1 MHFKQSRNTL
11 GHFKSRSLPGAPNG
25 EVAEL
30 SDVTLLGLGVRLRED
45 GLGCGEERCCFRRKR
60 GESEGDL
67 LFGDLKGNHLLAK
80 MIKYEICTQH
90 RFSNL
95 IVMGLSSSAA
105 AKAALSKSV
114 ALPAAAAMISCFVA
128 LPSFAGDAS
137 LELAAED
144 VMEFILDSI
153 AEANLKRGEQGKV
166 KTRESG
172 R

>member
-1 MHFKQSRNTL
+1 
-11 GHFKSRSLPGAPNG
+11 
-25 EVAEL
+25 
-30 SDVTLLGLGVRLRED
+30 
-45 GLGCGEERCCFRRKR
+45 
-60 GESEGDL
+60 
-67 LFGDLKGNHLLAK
+67 

-95 IVMGLSSSAA
+95 IAMGLSSSPA

-114 ALPAAAAMISCFVA
+114 ALPAAAAAAMISCFVA

-153 AEANLKRGEQGKV
+153 AEANLKRGEQGRV

>member
-1 MHFKQSRNTL
+1 M
-11 GHFKSRSLPGAPNG
+11 
-25 EVAEL
+25 

-95 IVMGLSSSAA
+95 IAMGLSSSPA

-114 ALPAAAAMISCFVA
+114 ALPAAAAAAMISCFVA

-137 LELAAED
+137 LELAPED

-153 AEANLKRGEQGKV
+153 AEANLKRGEQS
-166 KTRESG
+166 REGHHSRG